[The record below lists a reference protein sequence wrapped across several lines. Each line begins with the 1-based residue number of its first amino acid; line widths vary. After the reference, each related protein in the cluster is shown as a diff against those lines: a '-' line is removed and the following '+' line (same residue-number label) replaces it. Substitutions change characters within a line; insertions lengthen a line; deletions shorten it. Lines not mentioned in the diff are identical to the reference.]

1 VRREKESLP
10 LGMYSLVSRVHFKAD
25 TPKGEPLEM
34 GTRIIQSA
42 KRKFQGEKLVWS

>member
-1 VRREKESLP
+1 MSLKCNILSTSEERKKFLP

-34 GTRIIQSA
+34 GRSIIQSA
-42 KRKFQGEKLVWS
+42 